1 MKASI
6 ELIEEAINEI
16 KASSEKAINE
26 LRLLADSNS
35 IASTNDALWD
45 MLHCMSLLRAKHP
58 EAFEVLNLNKRIEE
72 ASEIAR
78 NNNFKLKRYESD
90 IQD

>member
-6 ELIEEAINEI
+6 KSIEEAINEI
-16 KASSEKAINE
+16 KASSEKAIIE
-26 LRLLADSNS
+26 LRLLADSSS

-58 EAFEVLNLNKRIEE
+58 EAFETLNINKRIEE

-78 NNNFKLKRYESD
+78 NNNLKLKRHESD

>member
-1 MKASI
+1 MKTSI
-6 ELIEEAINEI
+6 ESIEEAISEI
-16 KASSEKAINE
+16 KASSEKAIDE
-26 LRLLADSNS
+26 LRLLADSSS

-45 MLHCMSLLRAKHP
+45 MLHCISLLRAKHP
-58 EAFEVLNLNKRIEE
+58 ETFETLNLNKRIEE

-78 NNNFKLKRYESD
+78 NNNFKLKYYESN

>member
-6 ELIEEAINEI
+6 ELIEEVINEI

-26 LRLLADSNS
+26 LRLLADSSS

-58 EAFEVLNLNKRIEE
+58 EAFETLNLNKRIEE

-78 NNNFKLKRYESD
+78 NNNFKLKYYESN

>member
-1 MKASI
+1 MKTSI
-6 ELIEEAINEI
+6 KSIKEAINEI

-26 LRLLADSNS
+26 LRLFENQNS

-45 MLHCMSLLRAKHP
+45 MLHCISLLRAKYP
-58 EAFEVLNLNKRIEE
+58 RAFETLNLNKRIEE

-78 NNNFKLKRYESD
+78 NNNLKLKRYESN

>member
-1 MKASI
+1 MKTNI
-6 ELIEEAINEI
+6 ESIEEAVSEI

-26 LRLLADSNS
+26 LRLLSDSNS
-35 IASTNDALWD
+35 IACTNDALWD
-45 MLHCMSLLRAKHP
+45 MLHCISLLRAKHP
-58 EAFEVLNLNKRIEE
+58 ETFEALNLNKRIEE

-78 NNNFKLKRYESD
+78 NNNLKLKRYESN

>member
-1 MKASI
+1 MKTSI
-6 ELIEEAINEI
+6 ESIEEAINDI
-16 KASSEKAINE
+16 KTSSEKAINE

-35 IASTNDALWD
+35 IASTNNALWD

-58 EAFEVLNLNKRIEE
+58 EAFETLNINKRIEE

-78 NNNFKLKRYESD
+78 NNNLKLKHYESD